1 MRHVRAMLRLALVA
15 SITLAVMF
23 LWILAKPFLR
33 VGSPKRIALRGL
45 IFRTWARS
53 LCKIMGVRVRVDG
66 SPPKAPF
73 LLVSN
78 HLSYLDIPVLATAV
92 DAVFISKAEV
102 ADWAVIG
109 AICRSIGTIF
119 VDRTSH
125 RDLPRATRE
134 ISEVLSGGEGVVLF
148 PEGTSSQGAEVMPF
162 RPSLLETA
170 VRSGVGVSWATLHYS
185 TPDEEPPAH
194 LAVCWWGR
202 MPFAA
207 HVYSL
212 LAISRI
218 HAKIV
223 FGNERILARERKALA
238 DRLHRAVIQD
248 FTPVIVA
255 EE

>member
-1 MRHVRAMLRLALVA
+1 MRHLRATLRLVLVA
-15 SITLAVMF
+15 SVTFAVMF
-23 LWILAKPFLR
+23 LWNVAKPFLKI
-33 VGSPKRIALRGL
+33 GSPRRIAMRSF
-45 IFRTWARS
+45 IFGSWARS
-53 LCKIMGVRVRVDG
+53 LCRIMGVRVSVDG
-66 SPPKAPF
+66 TPPTAPF

-102 ADWAVIG
+102 SDWPVLG

-134 ISEVLSGGEGVVLF
+134 ISGVLAGGEGVVLF

-170 VRSGVGVSWATLHYS
+170 VRTGAGVSWATLHYS
-185 TPDEEPPAH
+185 TPSEEPPAH

-207 HVYSL
+207 HVYNL

-223 FGNERILARERKALA
+223 FGDERIDASERKALA
-238 DRLHRAVIQD
+238 DRLHRAV
-248 FTPVIVA
+248 
-255 EE
+255 